1 MNLRGISC
9 LADPGLGYGD
19 RDLTGNGVGHLKAIL
34 GVPGDFGLI
43 AFNLDLVQL
52 VGDLVAVVDIILG
65 KILEGMLPVRSRGQ
79 NSGVLDSAV
88 GQELDGRGI
97 GGLADPGLG
106 HINRDLL

>member
-19 RDLTGNGVGHLKAIL
+19 RDLTGDGVGHLKAIL

-43 AFNLDLVQL
+43 ALYLNLVQL
-52 VGDLVAVVDIILG
+52 VGDLMAVIDIILG
-65 KILEGMLPVRSRGQ
+65 KVRKSMLPVRSRGQ